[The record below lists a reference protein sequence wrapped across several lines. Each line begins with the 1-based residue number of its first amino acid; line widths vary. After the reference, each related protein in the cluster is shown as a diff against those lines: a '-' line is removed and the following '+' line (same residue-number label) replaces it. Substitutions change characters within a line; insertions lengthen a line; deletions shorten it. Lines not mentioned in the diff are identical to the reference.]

1 MVDIGH
7 VTHVKPKV
15 WEIRRTMFTV
25 KGLVWSFFFRGYP
38 GREDTV
44 PSIIFIPANAIVLG
58 CGPFGGDLI
67 YFSILQNGVC
77 RERYHVLIELQ

>member
-44 PSIIFIPANAIVLG
+44 PSIIFIPANVIVLG
-58 CGPFGGDLI
+58 CGPLVV
-67 YFSILQNGVC
+67 ILYTSQYCKMVC
-77 RERYHVLIELQ
+77 VERDTTY